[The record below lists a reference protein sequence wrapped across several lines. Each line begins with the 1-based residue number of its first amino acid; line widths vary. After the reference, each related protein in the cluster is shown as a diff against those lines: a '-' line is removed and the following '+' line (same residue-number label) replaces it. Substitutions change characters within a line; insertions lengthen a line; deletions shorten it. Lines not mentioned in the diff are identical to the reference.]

1 MLHKRLLELI
11 ASHTDILERI
21 RREEIKWGDILEL
34 YAVLHTLQIHAQAVI
49 DYLLHTCAITGISP
63 ETPIRCIE
71 ELKIRRMI
79 RSEDAEFMKRVVR
92 FRNILVHEYTSI
104 DIERVK
110 RAIETQGYVRA
121 LQIIN
126 ELQKKL
132 EKSGLLDP

>member
-1 MLHKRLLELI
+1 
-11 ASHTDILERI
+11 
-21 RREEIKWGDILEL
+21 
-34 YAVLHTLQIHAQAVI
+34 
-49 DYLLHTCAITGISP
+49 
-63 ETPIRCIE
+63 
-71 ELKIRRMI
+71 MI

-104 DIERVK
+104 DIERIK
-110 RAIETQGYVRA
+110 RAIETQGYIRA

>member
-1 MLHKRLLELI
+1 MI
-11 ASHTDILERI
+11 ASHTDLLEKI
-21 RREEIKWGDILEL
+21 RGKEIRWGDILEL

-49 DYLLHTCAITGISP
+49 DYLLHTCAITGISS

-71 ELKIRRMI
+71 ELKIRGMI

-110 RAIETQGYVRA
+110 RAIEAQGYIRA

-126 ELQKKL
+126 ELQKKPYDFVSR
-132 EKSGLLDP
+132 EPEEEAILL

>member
-11 ASHTDILERI
+11 ASHTDLLERI
-21 RREEIKWGDILEL
+21 RGKEIRWNDILEL
-34 YAVLHTLQIHAQAVI
+34 YAVLHILQIHAQAAI
-49 DYLLHTCAITGISP
+49 DYLLHTCAITGISS

-71 ELKIRRMI
+71 ELKIRGMI

-110 RAIETQGYVRA
+110 RAIETQGYVRV

>member
-1 MLHKRLLELI
+1 
-11 ASHTDILERI
+11 
-21 RREEIKWGDILEL
+21 
-34 YAVLHTLQIHAQAVI
+34 
-49 DYLLHTCAITGISP
+49 
-63 ETPIRCIE
+63 
-71 ELKIRRMI
+71 MI

-110 RAIETQGYVRA
+110 RAIETQGYIRA

>member
-11 ASHTDILERI
+11 ASHTDLLERI
-21 RREEIKWGDILEL
+21 REKEIKWNNILEL
-34 YAVLHTLQIHAQAVI
+34 YAVLYTLQIHAQAVI
-49 DYLLHTCAITGISP
+49 DYLLHTCAITGVSS

-71 ELKIRRMI
+71 ELKIRGMI
-79 RSEDAEFMKRVVR
+79 RSEDAEFMKRIVR

-104 DIERVK
+104 DVERVK
-110 RAIETQGYVRA
+110 RAIETRGYIRA

-132 EKSGLLDP
+132 EESGLIDP

>member
-11 ASHTDILERI
+11 ASHTDLLERI
-21 RREEIKWGDILEL
+21 REKEIKWSNILEL

-49 DYLLHTCAITGISP
+49 DYLLHTCAVTGVPS

-71 ELKIRRMI
+71 ELKIRGMI
-79 RSEDAEFMKRVVR
+79 RSEDAEFMKRIVR

-104 DIERVK
+104 DVERVK
-110 RAIETQGYVRA
+110 RAIETRGYIRA

-132 EKSGLLDP
+132 EESGLIDP